1 MKTIIILSIV
11 ILIVF
16 RVFYIIIRDYK
27 KNKNFCSTDCGSC
40 KSGCSSKVN
49 SEIKEKK

>member
-27 KNKNFCSTDCGSC
+27 KNKNC
-40 KSGCSSKVN
+40 
-49 SEIKEKK
+49 

>member
-1 MKTIIILSIV
+1 MIILSVV

-27 KNKNFCSTDCGSC
+27 KNKNFCSTDCGS
-40 KSGCSSKVN
+40 
-49 SEIKEKK
+49 